1 MSHQMNNILC
11 SVNIDNTNKLIILQ
25 GLSESDLIINFTSDV
40 DFTEFVS
47 LLTHLIDDSK
57 KIDLGNFE
65 TGGDDKLALIMETL
79 KGIISKYNDS
89 ISNTD
94 LPNQVVD
101 SQNADLPF

>member
-1 MSHQMNNILC
+1 MNNILC